1 MATKGQVIADF
12 VRGQLLEPVA
22 GFFTDAELLAAINA
36 GEADFFGWVHGKD
49 AISDTSTQAGRQTY
63 TLPGGIISIKKV
75 FYNDLNAD
83 GSDNWKELE
92 PTTLEKMSQEHPN
105 FLSDSTLDRGTPARF
120 MMHAD
125 ELWFQPVP
133 DTDGREV
140 KVFHVSIPDPLET
153 LNDYLDMDDSL
164 VDGLKSY
171 VLWQAWEK
179 DKEPQRAAV
188 EKANY
193 QAYLGK
199 GRRFYARR
207 MGGLRRSI
215 DLDSSRPYSRSSGQP
230 FDNR

>member
-49 AISDTSTQAGRQTY
+49 GVSDSSTLGGRQTY
-63 TLPGGIISIKKV
+63 TLPGGIITIKKV
-75 FYNDLNAD
+75 FVNDLNGD
-83 GSDNWKELE
+83 GSDNWKELD
-92 PTTLEKMSQEHPN
+92 PTTLEKLTQEHTN
-105 FLSDSTLDRGTPARF
+105 WLSDNANDRGTPVRF
-120 MMHAD
+120 MLYQE
-125 ELWFQPVP
+125 ELWLHPVP
-133 DTDGREV
+133 DTTGLEL
-140 KVFHVSIPDPLET
+140 KVFHTSIPDPLET
-153 LNDYLDMDDSL
+153 LNDYLNMDDSL

-179 DKEPQRAAV
+179 DKEPERAAV
-188 EKANY
+188 EKSNY

-215 DLDSSRPYSRSSGQP
+215 DLDSNRPYSRSSGQP
-230 FDNR
+230 WDNR